1 MSKSTSAKAIVITG
15 ASTGIGQACALHLDK
30 LGFRVFAGV
39 RNETDASSLEQDSS
53 DRLTPVY
60 IDITKPDSILKASK
74 IMEAEL
80 KTVGLHGLVNNAGI
94 VIAGPLEF
102 VPIDALR
109 SQLEINV
116 IGQVAVTQALL
127 PLLRRSRGRIINMS
141 SVSGR
146 VATPFLGPYAASKFA
161 LEALSDSMRLELMP
175 WGIHVSV
182 IEPGPISTPI
192 WKKSMEVTK
201 IMIDKL
207 PPSAKVLYGP
217 AIEAAL
223 RWEHDIKQS
232 MSSPKV
238 VVRAVEHALMA
249 SKPRTRYRI
258 GINGFV
264 TDIFARFGS
273 DRLKDWVIKNQRK
286 Y

>member
-1 MSKSTSAKAIVITG
+1 
-15 ASTGIGQACALHLDK
+15 
-30 LGFRVFAGV
+30 
-39 RNETDASSLEQDSS
+39 
-53 DRLTPVY
+53 
-60 IDITKPDSILKASK
+60 
-74 IMEAEL
+74 
-80 KTVGLHGLVNNAGI
+80 
-94 VIAGPLEF
+94 
-102 VPIDALR
+102 
-109 SQLEINV
+109 
-116 IGQVAVTQALL
+116 
-127 PLLRRSRGRIINMS
+127 
-141 SVSGR
+141 
-146 VATPFLGPYAASKFA
+146 
-161 LEALSDSMRLELMP
+161 
-175 WGIHVSV
+175 
-182 IEPGPISTPI
+182 
-192 WKKSMEVTK
+192 MEVTK

-207 PPSAKVLYGP
+207 PPNAKVLYGP

-286 Y
+286 YW

>member
-1 MSKSTSAKAIVITG
+1 MSTKAIVITG

-39 RNETDASSLEQDSS
+39 RNETDASSLKQASS

-60 IDITKPDSILKASK
+60 IDITKPDSILKATK
-74 IMEAEL
+74 VIETEL
-80 KTVGLHGLVNNAGI
+80 KTVGLHGLINNAGI

-116 IGQVAVTQALL
+116 VGQVAVTQALL
-127 PLLRRSRGRIINMS
+127 PLLRRCRGRIINMS

-175 WGIHVSV
+175 WGINVSV
-182 IEPGPISTPI
+182 IQPGPISTPI
-192 WKKSMEVTK
+192 WNKSMEVTK
-201 IMIDKL
+201 LMIDKL
-207 PPSAKVLYGP
+207 PSKAKVLYGP
-217 AIEAAL
+217 AFEAIL
-223 RWEHDIKQS
+223 QWEHDIKQS
-232 MSSPKV
+232 MSDPKV

-264 TDIFARFGS
+264 ADIFARFAS
-273 DRLKDWVIKNQRK
+273 DRLKDWIIKRQRK
-286 Y
+286 L

>member
-161 LEALSDSMRLELMP
+161 LGGNLSIIILVTSIDFFHMGVEI
-175 WGIHVSV
+175 G
-182 IEPGPISTPI
+182 PGSI
-192 WKKSMEVTK
+192 
-201 IMIDKL
+201 
-207 PPSAKVLYGP
+207 
-217 AIEAAL
+217 
-223 RWEHDIKQS
+223 
-232 MSSPKV
+232 
-238 VVRAVEHALMA
+238 
-249 SKPRTRYRI
+249 
-258 GINGFV
+258 
-264 TDIFARFGS
+264 TDT
-273 DRLKDWVIKNQRK
+273 
-286 Y
+286 

>member
-207 PPSAKVLYGP
+207 PPNAKVLYGP